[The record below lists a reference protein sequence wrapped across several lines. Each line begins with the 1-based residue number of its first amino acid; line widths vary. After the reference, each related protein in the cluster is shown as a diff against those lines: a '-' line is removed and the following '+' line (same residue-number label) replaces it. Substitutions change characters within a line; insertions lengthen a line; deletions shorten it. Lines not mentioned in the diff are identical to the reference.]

1 MDAQLFSHGVD
12 DDVEGIAY
20 QPKYPQPPPY
30 IKFRSK
36 FKKEREFDRVF
47 LAQELQAGRSKP
59 PRRRTASSLNS
70 PALQGTPLESD
81 ENAVWALEF
90 SKDGKYLAAA
100 GQDRIVRVWAV
111 LSTSEERQLHEQ
123 EEDEDESSTRQHRH
137 LEAPVFRKKPI
148 REYEGHDGP
157 IIDLSW
163 SKNNF
168 LLSAS
173 ADKTVRLWH
182 TSRAECLCTFKHTE
196 HVHSVQFHPRDDR
209 FFLAGSRDMKLRFW
223 SIPDKS
229 VAFWQQLNE
238 IITAVAF
245 TPDGKTAIAGTV
257 NGVCNFYETE
267 GLKYQ
272 TQIQVRSAY
281 GKNAKPSKICSIDTI
296 NMSERERA
304 DVKLLISTND
314 SRIRLYNFRDK
325 SLETKFKGH
334 KAEERTIKAL
344 FSDNGQYIIG
354 GSEDKAAYIWSMGP
368 SESDKPSQRPVE
380 FFEATTS
387 QTTCAAMA
395 PTKARQLLS
404 QSEDPIFDLCNPPPV
419 TLLSRSESV
428 ASSRAPSQ
436 ANSTVKTP
444 HTTESPRKKAM
455 DSPAYVGRTAHP
467 GGNIIVTASN
477 TGVIRV
483 YRQDCAASK
492 RKSAEDSSSIFG
504 GASGKRA
511 SSVYMARAMS
521 RSSATGQRNPSR
533 SDSLGTQPPNDR
545 IMTWRQGIS
554 STHSLDRK
562 QSDAKSTRS
571 MSPGKSG
578 YSFRR
583 SGSIRRAVGGGKE
596 RRKASV
602 DAMTPTTASSS
613 TPGVRIER
621 ASTPSLPLRQSE
633 SSGHSP
639 PSVKNGTSSA
649 PLSKQTSRT
658 TAEAEC
664 RQSKD
669 EHLHPS
675 TSNDDGVTPLA
686 SPSPEVN
693 PLWLQNGQSFLSWNM
708 KEYASQALK
717 KLTPST
723 SPSTTNNGLL
733 RPDLASQ
740 NSTLTVVSKLSS
752 EGSRTPVSGS
762 ENEGEEGAG
771 GKRLGKM
778 ETLRCRKCGRGSF
791 KAKTTK
797 TGEQRLECQRC
808 GTVAGQP

>member
-1 MDAQLFSHGVD
+1 MDAQLFSQLQERGE
-12 DDVEGIAY
+12 DVEGIEY
-20 QPKYPQPPPY
+20 RPKHPQPPPY

-47 LAQELQAGRSKP
+47 LAQELQAGRPKP
-59 PRRRTASSLNS
+59 PRRRTASSINS

-81 ENAVWALEF
+81 ENAIWALEF

-100 GQDRIVRVWAV
+100 GQDKVVRVWAV
-111 LSTSEERQLHEQ
+111 LSTPEERRGHER
-123 EEDEDESSTRQHRH
+123 EEDDDDATSIRQRVR
-137 LEAPVFRKKPI
+137 LEAPVFQKRAI
-148 REYEGHDGP
+148 REYEGHEGP

-182 TSRAECLCTFKHTE
+182 TSRVECLCTFKHTE

-257 NGVCNFYETE
+257 HGVCNFYETE

-272 TQIQVRSAY
+272 TQIHVRSAY

-304 DVKLLISTND
+304 DVKLLISSND

-334 KAEERTIKAL
+334 KSEERIIKAQ
-344 FSDNGQYIIG
+344 FSDNGQYIVG
-354 GSEDKAAYIWSMGP
+354 GSEDKAAFIWSMGP
-368 SESDKPSQRPVE
+368 SESEKPSQRPVE

-387 QTTCAAMA
+387 QTTCAILA
-395 PTKARQLLS
+395 PTKARQMLG
-404 QSEDPIFDLCNPPPV
+404 QSDDPIYDLCNPPPV

-428 ASSRAPSQ
+428 ASSRAPSRT
-436 ANSTVKTP
+436 NSRAGTP
-444 HTTESPRKKAM
+444 RTTESPRKKAM
-455 DSPAYVGRTAHP
+455 ESPAYLARSTHES
-467 GGNIIVTASN
+467 GNIIVTASN

-483 YRQDCAASK
+483 YRQDCAFAK
-492 RKSAEDSSSIFG
+492 RKSSDDTSSLFT
-504 GASGKRA
+504 GKKP

-521 RSSATGQRNPSR
+521 RSSAGNRAPSR
-533 SDSLGTQPPNDR
+533 SDSLSTQPPQER

-562 QSDAKSTRS
+562 QSDAKSARS
-571 MSPGKSG
+571 ISPNKSG

-583 SGSIRRAVGGGKE
+583 SGSIRRNVGNGL
-596 RRKASV
+596 RQDSV
-602 DAMTPTTASSS
+602 DVMGPPPP
-613 TPGVRIER
+613 PGVRVER
-621 ASTPSLPLRQSE
+621 ASTPSLPLPRE
-633 SSGHSP
+633 STSTPSP
-639 PSVKNGTSSA
+639 RSKNGGSTTE
-649 PLSKQTSRT
+649 LSKHTSRT
-658 TAEAEC
+658 TAEEGEAGPSQHPQP
-664 RQSKD
+664 QSSKAV
-669 EHLHPS
+669 EKE
-675 TSNDDGVTPLA
+675 TTPTP
-686 SPSPEVN
+686 SPSPDPN

-717 KLTPST
+717 KLTPITST
-723 SPSTTNNGLL
+723 NSATAGNNSHL
-733 RPDLASQ
+733 RPELNTQASQ
-740 NSTLTVVSKLSS
+740 VTVISRLSSDGEHTSAEERELKPAETLKCKKCGGTVFKARNVKGGGQKLS
-752 EGSRTPVSGS
+752 
-762 ENEGEEGAG
+762 
-771 GKRLGKM
+771 
-778 ETLRCRKCGRGSF
+778 
-791 KAKTTK
+791 
-797 TGEQRLECQRC
+797 CQRC
-808 GTVAGQP
+808 GTLAS